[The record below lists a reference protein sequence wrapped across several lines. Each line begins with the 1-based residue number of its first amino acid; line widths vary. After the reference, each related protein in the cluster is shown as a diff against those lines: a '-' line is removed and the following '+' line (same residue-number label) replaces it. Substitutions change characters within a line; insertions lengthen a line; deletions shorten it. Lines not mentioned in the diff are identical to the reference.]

1 MGFAH
6 DSRKILGLPL
16 QASAASERERE
27 DEESYL
33 DDAIEIDLIDD
44 PGNDDQESIGLDV
57 GEEIDDV
64 LGEGVGDNE
73 PIELDLGTFVG
84 ADEHHSEDADER
96 DLGIEVDP
104 AVGLALPDALQP
116 DDGTEGLDDGAITVD
131 ESKFPSLESDDGSEG
146 IAAEREISLG
156 SPHDEAP
163 VPLAPVAW
171 RVEKSKATFEACAA
185 LAARGQSVVA
195 GSSDLLWFRGDEA
208 TPLRLGIDGSAL
220 SDLVLLGATQDIAL
234 AVTRSGQLFRR
245 PRFASQAEQLNRLRE
260 YHKFALGTRAALS
273 FGGALGSPDAR
284 VLLLS
289 QDGALL
295 EVLDAGDRFERI
307 ELPGKATAVAR
318 ESATVLIAQGRDR
331 ALLTPLGDLH
341 AQQPLVGVALEV
353 ARTEAQLLST
363 SGDCVALA
371 EFGSAIVVSPDRGRT
386 FRRVSGTGST
396 TALAGARVAD
406 APCFFAAV
414 YRETTDQSEIL
425 LLDPNSGEASCIARV
440 DGGSEPSASLADPV
454 DRAEWAK
461 VARLIWHAASERL
474 WAVGGFGVLSFAA
487 PDAAAR

>member
-6 DSRKILGLPL
+6 DSRTIFGSPG
-16 QASAASERERE
+16 QASLASEREDQE
-27 DEESYL
+27 TYL

-44 PGNDDQESIGLDV
+44 PGNDDQESTGLDV

-84 ADEHHSEDADER
+84 ADERHSEDADER

-104 AVGLALPDALQP
+104 AVGLDLPDALQP

-156 SPHDEAP
+156 SANDEAP
-163 VPLAPVAW
+163 VPLAPIAW
-171 RVEKSKATFEACAA
+171 RVEKSKASFEACSA

-195 GSSDLLWFRGDEA
+195 GSSDLLWFRNDEG
-208 TPLRLGIDGSAL
+208 TPLRLAIDGSAL
-220 SDLVLLGATQDIAL
+220 ADLVLLGAAQDIAL
-234 AVTRSGQLFRR
+234 AVTQSGQLFRR
-245 PRFASQAEQLNRLRE
+245 ARFASQAEQLSRLRE
-260 YHKFALGTRAALS
+260 YHKFAPGTRAALS

-307 ELPGKATAVAR
+307 EVPGKATAVAR
-318 ESATVLIAQGRDR
+318 ESATVLVAQGRERSLLLADGNPH
-331 ALLTPLGDLH
+331 AL
-341 AQQPLVGVALEV
+341 QPLAGAALSV
-353 ARTEAQLLST
+353 ARSEMPLLST

-371 EFGSAIVVSPDRGRT
+371 EFGSAIVVSPDGGQA
-386 FRRVSGTGST
+386 FRRISGTANT
-396 TALAGARVAD
+396 TALAGARVAG
-406 APCFFAAV
+406 APCFFAAI

-425 LLDPNSGEASCIARV
+425 LLDPNSGEASCVARL

-454 DRAEWAK
+454 DRGEWAK

-474 WAVGGFGVLSFAA
+474 WAVGGFGVVSFAA
-487 PDAAAR
+487 PDAVERG